1 MKSGDVPHLDALW
14 KKLLEVLQGI
24 DPPAVLFSGGV
35 DSTLLLHATRTV
47 HGNEA
52 LAVTALS
59 PLMTSDE
66 RRDAVLLA
74 QKELGVRQLCIETD
88 ECASP
93 EFSINPRNRCAVCK
107 RIRLTAV
114 REALTEERVLID
126 GENADDIR
134 DHRPGRAVADAFGV
148 RHPLLEAGLTKSDI
162 RNLARKNG
170 LRVWNRPANSCLA
183 TRIPYGQTIT
193 PSKLSQIESC
203 EAFFRKLTG
212 INIVR
217 VRHQGNRC
225 RIEVPPDVLPYLDD
239 PPLIKTIQ
247 AFFRTTGFQ
256 TIEIDPA
263 GYRGTGG
270 R

>member
-1 MKSGDVPHLDALW
+1 MDGLW

-35 DSTLLLHATRTV
+35 DSTLLLHATRSV
-47 HGNEA
+47 HGNGV

-66 RRDAVLLA
+66 RRDVVLLA

-114 REALTEERVLID
+114 REALAEEWVLID

-134 DHRPGRAVADAFGV
+134 DHRPGRAVSDAFGV

-162 RNLARKNG
+162 RDLARKNG

-183 TRIPYGQTIT
+183 TRIPHGQAIT
-193 PSKLSQIESC
+193 SSKLSQIESC

-212 INIVR
+212 IDIVR
-217 VRHQGNRC
+217 VRHQGNHC
-225 RIEVPPDVLPYLDD
+225 RIEVLPSVLPYLKGL
-239 PPLIKTIQ
+239 PSMETIQ
-247 AFFRTTGFQ
+247 AFFRTAGFE
-256 TIEIDPA
+256 TIEIDPEGYGGA
-263 GYRGTGG
+263 GSR
-270 R
+270 